1 MIHILSHK
9 QSIISRGFLSH
20 TLLDLHHHPLI
31 REHALA
37 AVSLLTSSSVVSRK
51 TVFEQAYGGV
61 TILIKACRSG
71 SEEVQEHIAGAIS
84 NISAVEEIRTTL
96 AEEGAVPVL
105 LPLLISGSSLVKE
118 KTVNFISL
126 ISSSGEYFRDLIV
139 RERGLQI
146 RR

>member
-1 MIHILSHK
+1 MLISFKKTTSNKVLGLSFHSKKPWIL
-9 QSIISRGFLSH
+9 
-20 TLLDLHHHPLI
+20 
-31 REHALA
+31 A
-37 AVSLLTSSSVVSRK
+37 SLLN
-51 TVFEQAYGGV
+51 GGIELWDYRRE
-61 TILIKACRSG
+61 TLIQRSG

-96 AEEGAVPVL
+96 AEEGVVPVL